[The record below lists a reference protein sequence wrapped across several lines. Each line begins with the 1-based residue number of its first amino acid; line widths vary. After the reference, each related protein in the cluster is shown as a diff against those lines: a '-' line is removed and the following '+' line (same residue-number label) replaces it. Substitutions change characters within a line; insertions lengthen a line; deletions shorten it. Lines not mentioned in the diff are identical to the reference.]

1 MLRSPVSK
9 INVISISLVLL
20 ALAAMSVALKPRAAQ
35 ADEEGR
41 FKGTLT
47 VQVEAIPTIGGCA
60 PTDTN
65 CSTCVNNSSFYIEA
79 QGIGDTSLGTMFV
92 EVLKCLNPAVGS
104 FGTYAGTLTTT
115 APNGKDSLT
124 WAYSGQN
131 DNAGDF
137 YGFGP
142 FSGNLAI
149 TGGTGK
155 FEDAQGSASFTAVAG
170 PSSPGPSANSVLGMA
185 FYSIQGKIEL
195 RDND

>member
-1 MLRSPVSK
+1 MLRSPVSMR
-9 INVISISLVLL
+9 NVISISLVLL
-20 ALAAMSVALKPRAAQ
+20 ALAAMTLALKPRAAQ
-35 ADEEGR
+35 ANDDAR
-41 FKGTLT
+41 FTGTLT

-79 QGIGDTSLGTMFV
+79 QGNGETSLGTMFV
-92 EVLKCLNPAVGS
+92 EVLKCLNPTGGS

-131 DNAGDF
+131 DNAGDS

-142 FSGNLAI
+142 FSGNLTI

-155 FEDAQGSASFTAVAG
+155 FEGASGSATFTAVFG
-170 PSSPGPSANSVLGMA
+170 PSSPGPTSNSVVGMA
-185 FYSIQGKIEL
+185 FYSIQGKLEL